1 MTSKKK
7 KLRQK
12 LRNNLRT
19 YTNKSFIQALSFL
32 LLVGATYSVSA
43 KEQRRGGTEGQYAA
57 IQAFHNETVVRFAD
71 EDLEGSVNDYLP
83 QLPVAHTKGMA
94 ITGRDGLGKSWGQ
107 PKY

>member
-1 MTSKKK
+1 M
-7 KLRQK
+7 
-12 LRNNLRT
+12 
-19 YTNKSFIQALSFL
+19 
-32 LLVGATYSVSA
+32 LVGATYSVSA